1 MSDIKQVN
9 MTVPI
14 PVKARRTRKSKA
26 QLPDPVVTSKPVP
39 TPTIPVAQAAG
50 GPKLSKTLR
59 APVVVKQ
66 GGDPLPSLSTTSVVG
81 GKKKAPLPIALPN
94 NNVVKPPVKNE
105 PTPVKIVA
113 SKKSPVQ
120 SRKTPITPKVK
131 INPTK
136 RKNQTLKKKFVAK
149 KITIHVEN
157 AEKINKIREN
167 INKRVDAMDLAEITK
182 KLRVGGMIREC
193 ANPPEMMQRAM
204 MRDILNF
211 PTPL

>member
-9 MTVPI
+9 MTIPI
-14 PVKARRTRKSKA
+14 PVKTRRTRKSKA
-26 QLPDPVVTSKPVP
+26 ELPDPVITSKPAP

-50 GPKLSKTLR
+50 GPKQSKTLR
-59 APVVVKQ
+59 GPVVVKQ

-94 NNVVKPPVKNE
+94 NVVKTLVKNE

-120 SRKTPITPKVK
+120 ARKTVVNQKVK
-131 INPTK
+131 INPIK

-167 INKRVDAMDLAEITK
+167 INKRVDSMDLAEITK